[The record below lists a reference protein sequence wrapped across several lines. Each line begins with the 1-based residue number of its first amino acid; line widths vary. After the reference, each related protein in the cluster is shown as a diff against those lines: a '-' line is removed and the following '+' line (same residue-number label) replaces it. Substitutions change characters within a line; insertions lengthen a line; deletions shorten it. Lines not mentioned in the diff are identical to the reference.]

1 MIKKIMGAAFIGL
14 GLLAGV
20 STFTSCQDYGDDIA
34 KLEESVSA
42 LQKTVESLQSQIT
55 AGSVITSVTP
65 VADGVQVTLSNGQTF
80 TITNGKDGATGATGA
95 TGAAGKDGATWTIG
109 SDGYWYKDGQKTDY
123 YALGSKG
130 DKGDQGE
137 PGTPGTPGDAG
148 ENGQYYVPNPATGC
162 FDIYKDG
169 EVEATTISFLSP
181 GTVTAVLDEDTLTI
195 YGVEGAEDGTV
206 VISLSGALKS
216 LALVPDALLEG
227 LGYVQFP
234 NIILAPEYDKD
245 GKLVAAHVLGSSV
258 AEVTYR
264 LNPENADVTGNQWR
278 VINRRVKTLSMVDQR
293 AAGDADTLVSIVG
306 EPVVAD
312 GAATFSFALNGM
324 PISLANRTI
333 VNTTLPEWVAIKY
346 AEEFANDEGYND
358 IIALQNT
365 TNGEIITS
373 DYSYIG
379 VAGVYGGYELIHK
392 DVVAGETPASAWRE
406 YRYEPIDIKDDVDA
420 EYWEEL
426 ATPELLYTET
436 LNLNDYVVLGVEGFS
451 FGNHDLQD
459 TLAADLGIDVK
470 YSYELVGADGK
481 SWANGA
487 NPYLGEDER
496 TDQNKF
502 VTLSADGIMAVD
514 SEWLNVSGRPAV
526 NRTPLVKVTATTVA
540 DGKTLTLAEAY
551 IKVKIVEEKTAP
563 VEPEDPTVYFKTVT
577 DHFVQFCGDDVKDFA
592 NPTYKDAHYAEDSLR
607 VTWEEVNQ
615 SVLGGL
621 DLSYEAF
628 LDSYDTEEL
637 FVLEINGE
645 DTTYIPVSQYEFPN
659 GVNYVAEAPAEWA
672 TSTNIMTLTV
682 DKNVATPSKD
692 IIEFVYKAVENS
704 PETPNVGF
712 KFTYEVTKKTPTTHT
727 HEFALPVEFVLNPD
741 YLLGTQNV
749 PVVEKPESAYV
760 PSVENYDTY
769 AGVRVKGKAGAD
781 QNYVYASSVIEH
793 FEEYGKNITLN
804 DDATYT
810 FEIMHSTKDWSV
822 NYADDDFKFIVEGEE
837 VDSFTLTA
845 DQFKAIIANPALSPD
860 IKYMKSFLT
869 KDVDVLVKITEKCNA
884 EADEYKSEKE
894 KSAYYYVVFQ
904 TPFKVVSSSEDVVL
918 GTFRNET
925 DITHIA
931 NDFKVVERENEKNV
945 IYEFVN
951 GQMIA
956 TEYAKSAYGLTD
968 IEGSVTFTDGSALS
982 YPYADTKESFG
993 GCLTTGTDNEGL
1005 YVSWANLGTDL
1016 QVDKFA
1022 QYNLTVK
1029 IGDLYT
1035 LTLSGKVTVLSTAHT
1050 KDKWPGGLADKN
1062 APAVPP
1068 TE

>member
-1 MIKKIMGAAFIGL
+1 
-14 GLLAGV
+14 
-20 STFTSCQDYGDDIA
+20 
-34 KLEESVSA
+34 
-42 LQKTVESLQSQIT
+42 
-55 AGSVITSVTP
+55 
-65 VADGVQVTLSNGQTF
+65 
-80 TITNGKDGATGATGA
+80 
-95 TGAAGKDGATWTIG
+95 
-109 SDGYWYKDGQKTDY
+109 
-123 YALGSKG
+123 
-130 DKGDQGE
+130 
-137 PGTPGTPGDAG
+137 
-148 ENGQYYVPNPATGC
+148 
-162 FDIYKDG
+162 
-169 EVEATTISFLSP
+169 
-181 GTVTAVLDEDTLTI
+181 
-195 YGVEGAEDGTV
+195 
-206 VISLSGALKS
+206 
-216 LALVPDALLEG
+216 
-227 LGYVQFP
+227 
-234 NIILAPEYDKD
+234 
-245 GKLVAAHVLGSSV
+245 
-258 AEVTYR
+258 
-264 LNPENADVTGNQWR
+264 
-278 VINRRVKTLSMVDQR
+278 MVDGR

-324 PISLANRTI
+324 PLSLVYGDI
-333 VNTTLPEWVAIKY
+333 LNTTLPEWVAIQY
-346 AEEFANDEGYND
+346 AKEFANMEGYND

-379 VAGVYGGYELIHK
+379 VVGAYADFDLIHK
-392 DVVAGETPASAWRE
+392 DVLKGETPASARRL
-406 YRYEPIDIKDDVDA
+406 YRDEPIKITDVVDA
-420 EYWEEL
+420 EWYDEL

-436 LNLNDYVVLGVEGFS
+436 LDLNKYVVLGARGFS
-451 FGNHDLQD
+451 FGDSYLQD

-481 SWANGA
+481 SWNNGA

-502 VTLSADGIMAVD
+502 VTLSEDGIMAVD
-514 SEWLNVSGRPAV
+514 SEWLNQSGRPAV

-540 DGKTLTLAEAY
+540 DGKTLTLAEAF
-551 IKVKIVEEKTAP
+551 IKVRIVEEKTEP
-563 VEPEDPTVYFKTVT
+563 VEPEDPAIYFKTVT

-592 NPTYKDAHYAEDSLR
+592 NGVYKDAHYAADSLR

-628 LDSYDTEEL
+628 LENYDTKNL
-637 FVLEINGE
+637 FVLEIKGK
-645 DTTYIPVSQYEFPN
+645 DSTYIPVSQYEFPA
-659 GVNYVAEAPAEWA
+659 GVSYVAEAPSDWA
-672 TSTNIMTLTV
+672 TSTNIFTLKID
-682 DKNVATPSKD
+682 DKVAAPSKD
-692 IIEFVYKAVENS
+692 TIEFVYQAIENS

-712 KFTYEVTKKTPTTHT
+712 KFTYEVTKKTPVTHT

-749 PVVEKPESAYV
+749 PVVEKPVSKYI
-760 PSVENYDTY
+760 PSVDNYDTY
-769 AGVRVKGKAGAD
+769 AGVRVKGKAGAN

-810 FEIMHSTKDWSV
+810 FTIMHSRISGNDKDWYV
-822 NYADDDFKFIVEGEE
+822 NYLADDFKFIVNGDAKDE
-837 VDSFTLTA
+837 FTLTA
-845 DQFKAIIANPALSPD
+845 EEFKNIIANPALSPD

-956 TEYAKSAYGLTD
+956 TDYAKSAYGLTD

-993 GCLTTGTDNEGL
+993 GCLTTGSDNEGL

-1016 QVDKFA
+1016 LVDKFA

>member
-1 MIKKIMGAAFIGL
+1 
-14 GLLAGV
+14 
-20 STFTSCQDYGDDIA
+20 
-34 KLEESVSA
+34 
-42 LQKTVESLQSQIT
+42 
-55 AGSVITSVTP
+55 
-65 VADGVQVTLSNGQTF
+65 
-80 TITNGKDGATGATGA
+80 
-95 TGAAGKDGATWTIG
+95 
-109 SDGYWYKDGQKTDY
+109 
-123 YALGSKG
+123 
-130 DKGDQGE
+130 
-137 PGTPGTPGDAG
+137 
-148 ENGQYYVPNPATGC
+148 
-162 FDIYKDG
+162 
-169 EVEATTISFLSP
+169 
-181 GTVTAVLDEDTLTI
+181 
-195 YGVEGAEDGTV
+195 
-206 VISLSGALKS
+206 
-216 LALVPDALLEG
+216 
-227 LGYVQFP
+227 
-234 NIILAPEYDKD
+234 
-245 GKLVAAHVLGSSV
+245 
-258 AEVTYR
+258 
-264 LNPENADVTGNQWR
+264 
-278 VINRRVKTLSMVDQR
+278 MVDQR

-324 PISLANRTI
+324 PISLANGDI
-333 VNTTLPEWVAIKY
+333 LNLAIPEWVAV
-346 AEEFANDEGYND
+346 EFAEKFRNAEGYND

-379 VAGVYGGYELIHK
+379 TAGVYGDYSLIHK
-392 DVVAGETPASAWRE
+392 DCLEGETPASAMRLYRE
-406 YRYEPIDIKDDVDA
+406 NPIDIDEVVDSKYH
-420 EYWEEL
+420 EVL

-436 LNLNDYVVLGVEGFS
+436 LDLNEYVTLAVGGFN
-451 FGNHDLQD
+451 FGQGNLQD

-481 SWANGA
+481 SWDSVT
-487 NPYLGEDER
+487 NPYLGEDGR

-502 VTLSADGIMAVD
+502 VTLSEDGIMAVD
-514 SEWLNVSGRPAV
+514 SEWLNQSGRPAI

-540 DGKTLTLAEAY
+540 DGKTLTLAEAF
-551 IKVKIVEEKTAP
+551 IKVRIVGEKTP
-563 VEPEDPTVYFKTVT
+563 PPGDYFKTVT

-592 NPTYKDAHYAEDSLR
+592 NGVYKDAHYASDSLR

-628 LDSYDTEEL
+628 LDNYDTENL
-637 FVLEINGE
+637 FVLEIKGK
-645 DTTYIPVSQYEFPN
+645 DSTYTAVSEYKFPA
-659 GVNYVAEAPAEWA
+659 GVSYFAEAPSEWA
-672 TSTNIMTLTV
+672 TSTNIFTLTID
-682 DKNVATPSKD
+682 DKVAAPSKD
-692 IIEFVYKAVENS
+692 TIEFVYKANKNTIK
-704 PETPNVGF
+704 TPNVGF

-749 PVVEKPESAYV
+749 PVVDQPVSKYI
-760 PSVENYDTY
+760 PSVDNYDTY

-810 FEIMHSTKDWSV
+810 FTIMHSTKDWSV
-822 NYADDDFKFIVEGEE
+822 NYADDDFKFIVNGDAKDE
-837 VDSFTLTA
+837 FTLTA
-845 DQFKAIIANPALSPD
+845 EEFKNIIANPALSPD

-869 KDVDVLVKITEKCNA
+869 EDVNVLVKITEKCNSK
-884 EADEYKSEKE
+884 ADEIKGEKE

-904 TPFKVVSSSEDVVL
+904 TPFKVVSSSDDVVL

-956 TEYAKSAYGLTD
+956 TDYAKSAYGLTD

-1016 QVDKFA
+1016 LVDKFA

-1062 APAVPP
+1062 SPAVPP